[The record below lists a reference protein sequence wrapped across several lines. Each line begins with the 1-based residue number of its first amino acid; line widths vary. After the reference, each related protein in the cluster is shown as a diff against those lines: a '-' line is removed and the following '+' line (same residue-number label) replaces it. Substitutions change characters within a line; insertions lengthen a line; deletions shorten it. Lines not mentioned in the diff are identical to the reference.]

1 MILDIKA
8 VKLDSEWKTML
19 EQDLLFETSKEVIS
33 GILKVVEEDEG
44 RLVVEDED

>member
-1 MILDIKA
+1 MEEY
-8 VKLDSEWKTML
+8 VGTR
-19 EQDLLFETSKEVIS
+19 LLFETSKGVIS

>member
-1 MILDIKA
+1 MEDY
-8 VKLDSEWKTML
+8 VGTR
-19 EQDLLFETSKEVIS
+19 LLFETFKGVIS